1 MNIDTEWTKGLKEY
15 QKQNLEMYESYFR
28 DFANNDNFFKI
39 LEALENKYGSE
50 NVTIENDQPDERCKF
65 YQYINVKK
73 GNSDL
78 TFSFLDIDGFD
89 WKFDTERYHKGKRY
103 DLSVYFKDS
112 FPEIEDVLESA
123 ELIKDVKKI
132 VNDILKWE
140 Q

>member
-1 MNIDTEWTKGLKEY
+1 MDKRAWRIPEAAPRNVWE
-15 QKQNLEMYESYFR
+15 
-28 DFANNDNFFKI
+28 I
-39 LEALENKYGSE
+39 LQRLCNKWKLLENKYGSE
-50 NVTIENDQPDERCKF
+50 NVTIENDQPDEKCKF

-89 WKFDTERYHKGKRY
+89 WKFDTERYHNGKRY

-112 FPEIEDVLESA
+112 FPEVEEILESA
-123 ELIKDVKKI
+123 ELIKEVKKI